1 MIPFVLAIALVELGA
16 WFFGTYYGAVND
28 PYVSASEWR
37 AFFLPVVALPT
48 VSAWIAA
55 EIAVLFR
62 RPSLFVRREGRH
74 QSTWLARLTTRF
86 ALGLLAGGLI
96 LVVEGVGLAINAE
109 TISDLWI
116 MGLCP
121 FLVVG
126 LGVAFLPRYTP
137 AKGCPTCGYDWRGLD
152 RCPECG
158 TVHANASKSTAVPC
172 GNAASIGTG
181 SPQHLP
187 V

>member
-1 MIPFVLAIALVELGA
+1 MIPFVLAIALVELAA
-16 WFFGTYYGAVND
+16 WFFGTYSGAVND
-28 PYVSASEWR
+28 PYVSTSEWR

-55 EIAVLFR
+55 EIAVLIR
-62 RPSLFVRREGRH
+62 RPTLFVRREGRH
-74 QSTWLARLTTRF
+74 QNTWLARLTTRV

-96 LVVEGVGLAINAE
+96 IVVEGIALAINAE
-109 TISDLWI
+109 KISDLWI

-158 TVHANASKSTAVPC
+158 TVRAKAPESMSNPSGKAQ
-172 GNAASIGTG
+172 SIETG
-181 SPQHLP
+181 SPQHVP